1 MKFINCSL
9 HIQRNIKSRF
19 ANDFQITF
27 QEHKRRIVELEAR
40 QRVLE
45 CSFRGLRQLRQEL
58 VSLNR
63 ECEKNENNIHG
74 FLSSFLP
81 EYRDCYQSKESLDK
95 NNNEPDIEEI
105 KKEGAKRN
113 QHFQNRIRQTPTD
126 KTLTDKIG
134 KDVDD
139 FNDDVGEQLPIPT
152 VSYDWCGSPT
162 FGSSSSRLPSYLPKS
177 GENLR
182 NQNL

>member
-1 MKFINCSL
+1 MHFKYDSIS
-9 HIQRNIKSRF
+9 
-19 ANDFQITF
+19 NDF

-63 ECEKNENNIHG
+63 ECEKNESNIQG

-81 EYRDCYQSKESLDK
+81 EYRECYKLKANYDR
-95 NNNEPDIEEI
+95 NNNEIEEI

-113 QHFQNRIRQTPTD
+113 QHFQNRIRQTAADKNVDKSLTD
-126 KTLTDKIG
+126 KTV

-139 FNDDVGEQLPIPT
+139 FNDDVGEKLPIPT

-177 GENLR
+177 GLNFDLSSS
-182 NQNL
+182 LKPSLIYLK